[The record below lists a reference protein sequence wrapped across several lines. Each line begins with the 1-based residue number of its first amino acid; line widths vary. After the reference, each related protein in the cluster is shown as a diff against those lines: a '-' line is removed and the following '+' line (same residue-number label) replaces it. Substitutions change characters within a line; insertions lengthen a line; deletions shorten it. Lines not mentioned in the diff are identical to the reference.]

1 MRKNRNKKLIKELI
15 KRRDEVTKR
24 AVMIANKKI
33 PEYLL
38 EVQLAELIE
47 WIIKPHIMEEYT
59 TYNKPSDSKVRGF
72 QKLLQ
77 KVTSKAG
84 KYEKNK

>member
-1 MRKNRNKKLIKELI
+1 MV
-15 KRRDEVTKR
+15 KRRDEVIKR

-77 KVTSKAG
+77 KVTSKAETYD
-84 KYEKNK
+84 KTK

>member
-1 MRKNRNKKLIKELI
+1 MRRNKSKKLIKELI
-15 KRRDEVTKR
+15 KRRDEVIRR

-77 KVTSKAG
+77 KVTSKAETYD
-84 KYEKNK
+84 KTK

>member
-15 KRRDEVTKR
+15 KRRNEVIKR

-77 KVTSKAG
+77 KVTSKAETYD
-84 KYEKNK
+84 KTK